1 MCNKLLQNGG
11 FLYAVHV
18 KINCFYVNFHTK
30 LLIFSAAN
38 RTKLHESFLGLHR
51 PFSAANHNSQKTSRP
66 TDNTFQVYFPYP
78 YIIPEAAVPDSNKLP
93 AHSSSYLIISYLIIF
108 CLIIFCS
115 IISYS
120 RNHTATYKACNTF
133 RPYFS

>member
-1 MCNKLLQNGG
+1 MCNKLLQSGG

-18 KINCFYVNFHTK
+18 KINRSHVNFHTK
-30 LLIFSAAN
+30 LFIFSAAN

-51 PFSAANHNSQKTSRP
+51 PFSAAHHNSQKTIRP

-78 YIIPEAAVPDSNKLP
+78 YIIPEAAVPDSNKLL

-108 CLIIFCS
+108 CL

>member
-1 MCNKLLQNGG
+1 MCNKLLQSGG

-18 KINCFYVNFHTK
+18 KINCSYVNFHTK

-38 RTKLHESFLGLHR
+38 PTKLHESFLVLHSS
-51 PFSAANHNSQKTSRP
+51 FSAAHHSSQKTSRP
-66 TDNTFQVYFPYP
+66 TDNTLQVYFPYP

-108 CLIIFCS
+108 CS